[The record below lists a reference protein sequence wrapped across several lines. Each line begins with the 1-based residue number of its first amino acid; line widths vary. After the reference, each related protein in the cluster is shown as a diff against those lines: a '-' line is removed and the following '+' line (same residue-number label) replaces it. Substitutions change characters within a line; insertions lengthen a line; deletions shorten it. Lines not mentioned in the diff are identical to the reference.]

1 LGEIACILILIV
13 LFFNLILIFYYTIV
27 VWAEYGNSD
36 DFRRKYMQFKNVKEE
51 DPFDDD
57 ENKKIEEKEKIL
69 GETFEMKKSH
79 DVDKDLR

>member
-1 LGEIACILILIV
+1 
-13 LFFNLILIFYYTIV
+13 
-27 VWAEYGNSD
+27 
-36 DFRRKYMQFKNVKEE
+36 MQFKNVKEE

-69 GETFEMKKSH
+69 GEDFEMKKSH